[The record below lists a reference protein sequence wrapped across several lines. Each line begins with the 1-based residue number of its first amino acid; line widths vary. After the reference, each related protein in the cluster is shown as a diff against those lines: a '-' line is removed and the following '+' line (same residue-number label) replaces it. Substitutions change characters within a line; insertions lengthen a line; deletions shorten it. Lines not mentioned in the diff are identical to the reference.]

1 MAKHTPTATATVVAL
16 TPARVS
22 SVAAAR
28 YLGYEPQTLVN
39 WRNLGKGPR
48 FVRDGRPGS
57 RVFYRVAD
65 LDAWLEE
72 QVAKSNAAV

>member
-1 MAKHTPTATATVVAL
+1 MAKRTPTATVVAL

-22 SVAAAR
+22 SAAAAR
-28 YLGYEPQTLVN
+28 YLGLEPQTLTN

-48 FVRDGRPGS
+48 FVRDGKPGS

-65 LDAWLEE
+65 LDAWIEE
-72 QVAKSNAAV
+72 QASKGGA